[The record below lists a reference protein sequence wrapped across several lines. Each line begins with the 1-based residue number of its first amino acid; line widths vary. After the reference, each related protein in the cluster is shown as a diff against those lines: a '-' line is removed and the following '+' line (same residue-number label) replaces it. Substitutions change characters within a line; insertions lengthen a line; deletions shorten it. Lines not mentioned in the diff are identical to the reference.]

1 MKNLPLISVIVPIYN
16 VEEYLPRCLDSIIG
30 QSYKNLEIILVDD
43 GSGDY
48 SSQICDQYEQKD
60 SRIKVIHQ
68 KNKGL
73 PSARNSGMDLM
84 QGDFFTFVDADDWI
98 RKDCIELLY
107 QEQQKTNADLI
118 TSSFYYAFDSHIIE
132 KRFIPLNLP
141 VNLPPGQF
149 LFSLLKQQNFFAW
162 NKLYRRSWV
171 ANNRF
176 DPRYSIAEDWY
187 FVSHMSK
194 KAGRLAHVKSPLYFY
209 YQRPSSLLHTG
220 SSQQWYLAM
229 RLGLHRYNEFK
240 KNNYTPLQKE
250 LQGSLFSFAGAF
262 ALVALLEKPAPLHQ
276 IRKAR
281 KIFKTHLLQLPTAPI
296 IGIAG
301 KTFALLL
308 VFFPHL
314 LHKLCQLSPVNRW
327 LKEMFSKTR

>member
-1 MKNLPLISVIVPIYN
+1 MHKPLISVIVPIYN

-43 GSGDY
+43 GSTDA
-48 SSQICDQYEQKD
+48 SLSICQKYATQNK
-60 SRIKVIHQ
+60 RIVLVHKQNEGV
-68 KNKGL
+68 
-73 PSARNSGMDLM
+73 SAARNSGMDLM
-84 QGDFFTFVDADDWI
+84 QGEFFIFVDADDWI
-98 RKDCIELLY
+98 REDCIKLLY
-107 QEQQKTNADLI
+107 QEQQKTNADLV
-118 TSSFYYAFDSHIIE
+118 TGSFYYAFDSHIIE

-141 VNLPPGQF
+141 VNLLPEQF
-149 LFSLLKQQNFFAW
+149 LFYFLKQQDFFAC

-176 DPRYSIAEDWY
+176 DPRYSIAEDWC
-187 FVSHMSK
+187 FVSQLSK
-194 KAGRLAHVKSPLYFY
+194 KAGRLAHVKLPLYFY
-209 YQRPSSLLHTG
+209 YQRPSSCLHTG

-240 KNNYTPLQKE
+240 KNNYTPLRKE